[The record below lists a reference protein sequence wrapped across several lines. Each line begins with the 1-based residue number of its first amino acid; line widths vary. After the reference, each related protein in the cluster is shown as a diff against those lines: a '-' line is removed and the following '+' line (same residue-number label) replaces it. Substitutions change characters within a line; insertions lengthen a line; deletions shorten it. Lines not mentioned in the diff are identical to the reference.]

1 MPLTEKG
8 EKIMAEMVKE
18 YGEEKAKEVFYASK
32 NAGKITGV
40 DEEAIPDNIKQHFYI
55 TSHLSENIAETP
67 EGYLLCTSV
76 PVTRIGEFLYK
87 GNELIGEDGKSLVE
101 ASADGVVRIQRDE
114 DQVFSPTAIA
124 SLLGKSL
131 TMDHP
136 DGFVGPENWQKLT
149 HGIVQN
155 VRRGDNG
162 NGDFLLADILVTTE
176 EAIKAI
182 KDGQRELSLGYD
194 AQYEDTGGGMGKQ
207 KDLIFNH
214 CALVAK
220 GRAGSRCRISDDVKA
235 CTGCGKCTCGD
246 KNNIGQEE
254 DMTVKEFKSR
264 FMKFFDSLEDETEEE
279 KAARLA
285 KEKEATDKKTKDQ
298 SEEEEAAKK
307 RAEEEE
313 AAKTK
318 DQDASIADLEARLKR
333 IEDMLAELL
342 SEEAETGDE
351 DPLPLEIKDED
362 GEEEAKKKEEEVK
375 KKEAEDAEEEEI
387 KAAEE
392 KEEEE
397 KKTTDAAW
405 PELISRAD
413 ILVPGIRLSKPT
425 KDHLKELDEIKIDV
439 LKKAVSG
446 GDKEV
451 LSPLLGKKKFRMMT
465 TDALDIAF
473 VAASEMV
480 ATKRN
485 EKIQVKDGAKLKVH
499 DFASA
504 RSVAE
509 INKANKDFYG
519 EKIFVEKS

>member
-1 MPLTEKG
+1 MPLTAKG
-8 EKIMAEMVKE
+8 EEIMAAMVKE

-40 DEEAIPDNIKQHFYI
+40 DEETMSDNIKQHFYI
-55 TSHLSENIAETP
+55 TSRLSDHIAETP
-67 EGYLLCTSV
+67 EGYLLATDV

-87 GNELIGEDGKSLVE
+87 GNELMGEDGRSLVE

-114 DQVFSPTAIA
+114 SEVFSPTAIA

-136 DGFVGPENWQKLT
+136 DGFVGPENWQGLT

-155 VRRGDNG
+155 VRRGENG
-162 NGDFLLADILVTTE
+162 QGDMLIADILVTTE

-182 KDGQRELSLGYD
+182 KSGQREVSLGYD
-194 AQYEDTGGGMGKQ
+194 ANYEDLGGGQGRQ

-214 CALVAK
+214 CALVSK
-220 GRAGSRCRISDDVKA
+220 GRAGSRCAIQDRA
-235 CTGCGKCTCGD
+235 CTGCGECICS
-246 KNNIGQEE
+246 KNKLTKDSKEE
-254 DMTVKEFKSR
+254 EVPMTLKEKM
-264 FMKFFDSLEDETEEE
+264 MKWFDSCPVKDEDVEEKLTPEQEAEKKKIEEE
-279 KAARLA
+279 KTAEA
-285 KEKEATDKKTKDQ
+285 KDKRFKDQ
-298 SEEEEAAKK
+298 EEKVG
-307 RAEEEE
+307 
-313 AAKTK
+313 
-318 DQDASIADLEARLKR
+318 DLEGRLKR

-342 SEEAETGDE
+342 SEDDGETEDA
-351 DPLPLEIKDED
+351 DPLPKQIKDQELD
-362 GEEEAKKKEEEVK
+362 EEEKKKLEEEAAK
-375 KKEAEDAEEEEI
+375 KKEAEDAAVEEEK
-387 KAAEE
+387 KAEEE

-425 KDHLKELDEIKIDV
+425 KDHLKGLDEIKIDI

-451 LSPLLGKKKFRMMT
+451 LTPLLGNKKFRVMT

-473 VAASEMV
+473 VAASELV
-480 ATKRN
+480 ATNRN
-485 EKIQVKDGAKLKVH
+485 KKIQVADGTKLKVH
-499 DFASA
+499 DFAEA
-504 RSVAE
+504 RTVAD